1 MGQEEGRLVSRRR
14 RIYQEE
20 EPVAVDSPEA
30 TLHAIG
36 HYVVAVWLWRP
47 PHPIVPLL
55 QRERDELTSRN
66 ASAAVQV
73 ERLLEYADE
82 LGVGD
87 HLRSYLVEKQN
98 ATVRERLKLRPPAPR
113 TPEAEAEA
121 ARLLHRWPP
130 EPDVDVWRGSD
141 HFTPKSTPKQTRRN
155 R

>member
-1 MGQEEGRLVSRRR
+1 MSRR
-14 RIYQEE
+14 IPQQEP
-20 EPVAVDSPEA
+20 EPIVQEASPED
-30 TLHAIG
+30 TLQLIG

-66 ASAAVQV
+66 ASAAAQV
-73 ERLLEYADE
+73 KRLLEYADE
-82 LGVGD
+82 LGIGE
-87 HLRSYLVEKQN
+87 HLRRYLVEKQN
-98 ATVRERLKLRPPAPR
+98 ASVGERLKLRPPAPR
-113 TPEAEAEA
+113 TAESEQEA

-141 HFTPKSTPKQTRRN
+141 HFTPKAKPNQTRRT